1 MIKFFVLAF
10 ILCTSAYAK
19 ETQVKISGMVCT
31 MCAQG
36 IQKKFSKL
44 PEVKNIKVDM
54 DTKIVS
60 IETHEG
66 KELSDAKIE
75 EIIKDA
81 GYNVAK

>member
-1 MIKFFVLAF
+1 
-10 ILCTSAYAK
+10 
-19 ETQVKISGMVCT
+19 

-44 PEVKNIKVDM
+44 PQVKNIKVDM

-66 KELSDAKIE
+66 KELSEAKIE
-75 EIIKDA
+75 EVIKDA